1 MTAMTHWMSALV
13 TSCAALFATAWAQ
26 GDAPAPAPATQE
38 PAAAAAPRESVRAAW
53 ARLSPEERAEIERA
67 WGRWKGLGGEERA
80 VMKRRHERLERARS
94 RAKELHAD
102 EPARAL
108 SRRETNRRALA
119 DLRETWD
126 NLPRELRRR
135 VDGEVRV
142 LPLAQREQRLKR
154 ALADG
159 FELALRDQLRLPL
172 ERGELREEEVAALA
186 RAVREA
192 PHERIALMRQF
203 IVDHPKAFRIAPE
216 MAESLRNE
224 QDPGRGL
231 RLLEKLRRR
240 RPPPPP
246 PGEPPRWRGE
256 NGGLNR
262 PGGGG

>member
-1 MTAMTHWMSALV
+1 
-13 TSCAALFATAWAQ
+13 
-26 GDAPAPAPATQE
+26 
-38 PAAAAAPRESVRAAW
+38 
-53 ARLSPEERAEIERA
+53 
-67 WGRWKGLGGEERA
+67 
-80 VMKRRHERLERARS
+80 MKRRHERLERARS